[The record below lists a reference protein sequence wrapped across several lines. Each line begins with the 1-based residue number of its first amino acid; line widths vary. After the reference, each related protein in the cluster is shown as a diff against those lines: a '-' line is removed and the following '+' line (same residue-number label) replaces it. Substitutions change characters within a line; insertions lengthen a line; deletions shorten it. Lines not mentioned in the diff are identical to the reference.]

1 MSNFASD
8 QPRRIR
14 VWATVIV
21 CLMAITAIPSQA
33 ASISFYLNQ
42 SNRFPDDV
50 NYISVTLTENETGGV
65 DILAKTLDT
74 LSGHKDHF
82 GIQKFA
88 FSLTGETTGN
98 ITGLPDSW
106 RVKENKPIKDLGMF
120 DVRLQGKGKART
132 DSLSFTVNDV
142 DLSNFEP
149 LFAAQA
155 SGFQH
160 KHHSHSAYFT
170 GSTPVTPVPIPA
182 AVWLF
187 GTGLMGLIGV
197 ARRRQKLTN

>member
-1 MSNFASD
+1 MSKFASN
-8 QPRRIR
+8 QPRRIHL
-14 VWATVIV
+14 WSTLSV
-21 CLMAITAIPSQA
+21 CLMAFAAIPSQA
-33 ASISFYLNQ
+33 ASISFFLNQ
-42 SNRFPDDV
+42 SNRFPDDI
-50 NYISVTLTENETGGV
+50 NYISVTLTENATGGV
-65 DILAKTLDT
+65 DILAKTLDP
-74 LSGHKDHF
+74 LNGHNNHV

-88 FSLTGETTGN
+88 FSFTGETTGS

-106 RVKENKPIKDLGMF
+106 RVKENKSLKDFGMF
-120 DVRLQGKGKART
+120 DVHLQGKGKART

-155 SGFQH
+155 TGFRH

-182 AVWLF
+182 AAWLF
-187 GTGLMGLIGV
+187 GAGLMGLMGV
-197 ARRRQKLTN
+197 ARRRQKLAT